1 MILYYFVQEGDVMRR
16 IVSIS
21 VLLVSLC
28 SVLYAQV
35 DLQPI
40 VNIKLNKSE
49 SVTVKQLKSRVEI
62 YKKQMGI
69 TSFTLDQKKEIL
81 DALIDE
87 RLVLQ
92 AAAKDGIV
100 LTDSQVNK
108 YFLDNI
114 SSQVGKNVTEQE
126 FAALVKEQ
134 TNLNLDDFMVG
145 QVGMNVADYKLYLKN
160 QLIAQQYIMAKRPD
174 VMSNASPTDTEVRSY
189 YEMNKTSFVQSD
201 ILKLFLVI
209 VPKGSDSNAALQKAK
224 SIMEEVKS
232 SKITLQ
238 ELKAKA
244 KDDTTGMQAGDMYVS
259 KTQNAAQQ
267 LGIDYESLLSMF
279 TKQIGFYSDINE
291 TTSDYQFYTIRERY
305 DARMLTLSD
314 IVQPDTTVTVYEYIK
329 NTLAQQK
336 QALAFTEAT
345 TEVTASL
352 RTPENYQMLKTGEAL
367 DKLLE
372 W

>member
-1 MILYYFVQEGDVMRR
+1 MKR

-49 SVTVKQLKSRVEI
+49 SITVKQLKTRVEI

-69 TSFTLDQKKEIL
+69 ATFTLDQKKEIL
-81 DALIDE
+81 NALIDE

-92 AAAKDGIV
+92 AAAKDGIS

-114 SSQVGKNVTEQE
+114 SSQVGKTVTEQE

-134 TNLNLDDFMVG
+134 ANMSLDDFMIS
-145 QVGMNVADYKLYLKN
+145 QVGMNVSEYKLYLKN

-174 VMSNASPTDTEVRSY
+174 VITSAAPTDNEVRSY

-201 ILKLFLVI
+201 ILKLFLVL
-209 VPKGSDSNAALQKAK
+209 VPKNNDSAAALTKTK
-224 SIMEEVKS
+224 TLMDDVKS
-232 SKITLQ
+232 SKITLA
-238 ELKAKA
+238 ELRETAKA
-244 KDDTTGMQAGDMYVS
+244 DTSGLQAGDMYVS

-267 LGIDYESLLSMF
+267 LGIDYQSLLSMF
-279 TKQIGFYSDINE
+279 SKQIGFYSDINE
-291 TTSDYQFYTIRERY
+291 TDNDYQFYTIRERY

-336 QALAFTEAT
+336 QAEGFTTAT
-345 TEVTASL
+345 TEVTAAL

>member
-1 MILYYFVQEGDVMRR
+1 MKR

-49 SVTVKQLKSRVEI
+49 SITVKQLKARVEI
-62 YKKQMGI
+62 YKKQTGI
-69 TSFTLDQKKEIL
+69 ASFTADQKKEIL
-81 DALIDE
+81 NALIDE

-92 AAAKDGIV
+92 AAAKDGIT

-114 SSQVGKNVTEQE
+114 SSQVGKPITEQE

-134 TNLNLDDFMVG
+134 TNLSLDDFMMG
-145 QVGMNVADYKLYLKN
+145 QVGMNVSEYKLYLKN

-174 VMSNASPTDTEVRSY
+174 VLTSAAPTDNEVRSY

-201 ILKLFLVI
+201 ILKLFLVL
-209 VPKGSDSNAALQKAK
+209 VPKNNDAAAALAK
-224 SIMEEVKS
+224 TKTLMDDVKS
-232 SKITLQ
+232 SKITLV
-238 ELKAKA
+238 ELRETAKA
-244 KDDTTGMQAGDMYVS
+244 DTSGLQAGDMYVS

-267 LGIDYESLLSMF
+267 LGIDYQSLLSMF
-279 TKQIGFYSDINE
+279 SKQIGFYSDINE
-291 TTSDYQFYTIRERY
+291 TDNDYQFYTIRERY

-336 QALAFTEAT
+336 QAEGFSTAT
-345 TEVTASL
+345 TEITAAL